1 MHYISN
7 LVFFFLKIQFSPI
20 PNQPIMAVSFWLA
33 ILLLILGCSSLKAL
47 GEKQV
52 REMLNL
58 ERNLLQN
65 MRDYA
70 EKLEEKI
77 DLINKCV

>member
-1 MHYISN
+1 
-7 LVFFFLKIQFSPI
+7 
-20 PNQPIMAVSFWLA
+20 MAVSFWLA
-33 ILLLILGCSSLKAL
+33 ILLLILGCYSFKAL
-47 GEKQV
+47 SEKQV

-77 DLINKCV
+77 DLINKCVRNPFPIVPIEMKIFLI

>member
-1 MHYISN
+1 
-7 LVFFFLKIQFSPI
+7 
-20 PNQPIMAVSFWLA
+20 MAVSFWYA
-33 ILLLILGCSSLKAL
+33 ILLLILGCSSFKAL
-47 GEKQV
+47 SEKQV